1 MIKNI
6 LCSDFKYEDDKLYR
20 LDKRNNKWSCCNDNK
35 PSNKE
40 YINITINKKMYYLH
54 RLIYK
59 YHNDDFDIT
68 DISHNN
74 EIDHID
80 INPTNNK
87 IENLRAVNHSIN
99 QRNKNKSKNCS
110 SKYIGVSWSKPNSKW
125 LSQIKING
133 KVKNLG
139 HFDNEEDANECY
151 KKVYDE
157 IMDCINRT

>member
-1 MIKNI
+1 MMKTAKLTSTII
-6 LCSDFKYEDDKLYR
+6 IGAFIFTIIGCSSSY
-20 LDKRNNKWSCCNDNK
+20 NK

-40 YINITINKKMYYLH
+40 YINITINKKKYYLH

-110 SKYIGVSWSKPNSKW
+110 SKYIGVSWKVIIKPHTIVTI
-125 LSQIKING
+125 L
-133 KVKNLG
+133 
-139 HFDNEEDANECY
+139 
-151 KKVYDE
+151 
-157 IMDCINRT
+157 